1 VQSPNSGDFR
11 GHPPEGPD
19 EFAVIERLRARFEV
33 AARARFPDGPLPPTG
48 DTWIGDDAA
57 VVAVGPPG
65 PGSTRPGPE
74 EPGRPGRVGNGLARA
89 LLATDLVVEGVH
101 FDLDLG
107 GPDDVGYKALMVT
120 VSDLAAMGA
129 RSDYALVSVA
139 APAGTDLDRLGDGV
153 ATAAAESACVVVG
166 GDLSESRHLVVSVAV
181 FGSLGEGPG
190 EDPLLR
196 SGARAGDHLFV
207 TGPLGG
213 SAAGLRLLRAGPG
226 PGDRTSEALVRAY
239 RRPVARWGEG
249 AAARRSGATAAIDVS
264 DGLVA
269 DLGHLASS
277 SGVGIELDDL
287 PVADGATR
295 LDALHGGEDYE
306 LVIATGRPDPLVGA
320 FAAAGLRPPLAIGRC
335 TDRVGTGTLDGVP
348 WPAGGWRHRF

>member
-1 VQSPNSGDFR
+1 
-11 GHPPEGPD
+11 
-19 EFAVIERLRARFEV
+19 VIERLRARFER
-33 AARARFPDGPLPPTG
+33 AARARLPDGPLPPTG

-57 VVAVGPPG
+57 VVALRPPGWGSPG
-65 PGSTRPGPE
+65 PGPEGQVRPDAAPGGP
-74 EPGRPGRVGNGLARA
+74 VRA
-89 LLATDLVVEGVH
+89 LLATDLVVEGIH
-101 FDLDLG
+101 FDLGLC

-129 RSDYALVSVA
+129 GSDYALVSVA
-139 APAGTDLDRLGDGV
+139 APPGTDLDRLGEGV
-153 ATAAAESACVVVG
+153 AAAAAESTCVVVG

-181 FGSLGEGPG
+181 FGSIGQGPG

-196 SGARAGDHLFV
+196 SEARAGDHLFV

-213 SAAGLRLLRAGPG
+213 SAAGLRLLRAGTG
-226 PGDRTSEALVRAY
+226 PGHPTSDALVRAY

-249 AAARRSGATAAIDVS
+249 EAARRSGATAAIDVS
-264 DGLVA
+264 DGLAA

-295 LDALHGGEDYE
+295 PEALHGGEDYE
-306 LVIATGRPDPLVGA
+306 LVIATGRPEPLVAA
-320 FAAAGLRPPLAIGRC
+320 FAAAGLRPPRAIGRC
-335 TDRVGTGTLDGVP
+335 TDQVGTGTLDGVP

>member
-1 VQSPNSGDFR
+1 VQSPNSGDLR
-11 GHPPEGPD
+11 GGPPEGPD
-19 EFAVIERLRARFEV
+19 EFAVIEGLRARFEL
-33 AARARFPDGPLPPTG
+33 AARSRFPDGPLPPLG

-57 VVAVGPPG
+57 VVALGPPG
-65 PGSTRPGPE
+65 WGSAGPGPE
-74 EPGRPGRVGNGLARA
+74 EQGRPGRAPGESARA
-89 LLATDLVVEGVH
+89 LLATDLIVEGTH
-101 FDLDLG
+101 FDLDFC

-129 RSDYALVSVA
+129 GSDYALVSVA

-181 FGSLGEGPG
+181 LGSIGAGPG

-213 SAAGLRLLRAGPG
+213 SAAGLRLLRAGTG
-226 PGDRTSEALVRAY
+226 PGDPTSEALVGAY
-239 RRPVARWGEG
+239 RRPRARWGEG
-249 AAARRSGATAAIDVS
+249 QAARRAGATAAIDVS

-269 DLGHLASS
+269 DLGHLAGSS
-277 SGVGIELDDL
+277 RVGIELDDL

-295 LDALHGGEDYE
+295 PEALHGGEDYE
-306 LVIATGRPDPLVGA
+306 LVIATGRPDLMAGA

-335 TDRVGTGTLDGVP
+335 TDQMGTGTLDGVP

>member
-11 GHPPEGPD
+11 GGPPEGPD
-19 EFAVIERLRARFEV
+19 EFAVIERLRERFQL
-33 AARARFPDGPLPPTG
+33 AARARFPVGPLPPTG

-57 VVAVGPPG
+57 VVAVGPPEPGPAGSG
-65 PGSTRPGPE
+65 PG
-74 EPGRPGRVGNGLARA
+74 EPGRAGRVPGGPARA

-139 APAGTDLDRLGDGV
+139 APAETDLDRLGDGV

-181 FGSLGEGPG
+181 FGSLGEGPD

-213 SAAGLRLLRAGPG
+213 SAAGLRLLRAGTRS
-226 PGDRTSEALVRAY
+226 GDRTSEALICAY

-249 AAARRSGATAAIDVS
+249 EAARRSGATAAIDVS

-295 LDALHGGEDYE
+295 LEALHGGEDYE
-306 LVIATGRPDPLVGA
+306 LVIATGRPEPLVAA
-320 FAAAGLRPPLAIGRC
+320 FAAAGLRPPRAIGRC
-335 TDRVGTGTLDGVP
+335 TDQVGTGTLDGVP